1 VACNCKPSVFHNVGP
16 TANCPATSD
25 KHYNVNSMA
34 AARDLECNAPSVTS
48 RCLRATA
55 SLTQSHGIVA
65 DSASNFARTHLSSAA
80 QSRRLITLRSPH
92 SDTIEEKCRRSARRM
107 AVLMTSESVSLPTY
121 NPRELFRLNW

>member
-65 DSASNFARTHLSSAA
+65 DSASNFARTHLSSVA
-80 QSRRLITLRSPH
+80 ST
-92 SDTIEEKCRRSARRM
+92 DNT
-107 AVLMTSESVSLPTY
+107 AVTTQRHDRGEMPPQCPP
-121 NPRELFRLNW
+121 NGRLNDLRVSITADVQSPRTISS